1 VDESKRAQLLLSSV
15 KALNGLDKP
24 TTPRDQEPYQEYG
37 KLDKTG
43 YQIIRGFKA
52 LTLSDEE
59 AAIALVDQFQKSDL
73 RSFALIGMLSGLKE
87 LLSKAETRSAQ

>member
-1 VDESKRAQLLLSSV
+1 MNQKEHNYYTSQLRPSKV
-15 KALNGLDKP
+15 WIIHV
-24 TTPRDQEPYQEYG
+24 G